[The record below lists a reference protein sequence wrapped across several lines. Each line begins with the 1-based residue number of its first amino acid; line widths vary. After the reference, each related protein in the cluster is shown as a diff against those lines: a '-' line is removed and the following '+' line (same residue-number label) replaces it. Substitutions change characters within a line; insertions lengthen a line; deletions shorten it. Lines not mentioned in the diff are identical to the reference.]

1 MVDGPVTDPRTCGV
15 LAACG
20 RWAHHRGHHG
30 GFRVVDGI
38 PPRLD
43 EPTVARLARHPAL
56 SVREIEILLELME
69 GQGSKA
75 VAGKLWISE
84 QTVKNH
90 LTAVYRKLDVTSL
103 IGAYRRLG
111 WLGVDRDEAQRA
123 AINAELRDQV
133 DNALTGLTELRQA
146 LGADDVAEAS

>member
-1 MVDGPVTDPRTCGV
+1 MIDPRLCGV

-38 PPRLD
+38 PPHLD

-56 SVREIEILLELME
+56 SVREIEVLLELMD

-75 VAGKLWISE
+75 VAGKLGISE
-84 QTVKNH
+84 QTIKNH
-90 LTAVYRKLDVTSL
+90 LTTIYRKLDVTGL

-111 WLGVDRDEAQRA
+111 WLAVNRDEAERA
-123 AINAELRDQV
+123 AGVAELRDQV
-133 DNALTGLTELRQA
+133 EHTLASLAELQRSLA
-146 LGADDVAEAS
+146 GDDVAEAS

>member
-1 MVDGPVTDPRTCGV
+1 MIDPRLCGV

-38 PPRLD
+38 PPQLA

-56 SVREIEILLELME
+56 SVREIEILLELMD

-75 VAGKLWISE
+75 VAGKLAISE
-84 QTVKNH
+84 QTIKNH
-90 LTAVYRKLDVTSL
+90 LTNVYRKLDVTGL
-103 IGAYRRLG
+103 ISAYRRLG
-111 WLGVDRDEAQRA
+111 WLAVNREEAERA
-123 AINAELRDQV
+123 AVETDIRDQV
-133 DNALTGLTELRQA
+133 DQALTSLTELRQA
-146 LGADDVAEAS
+146 LVGDNVAEAS